1 MKIVPMLGRLLL
13 LGGLVFLGLYC
24 YGLVMGVFSPGEMV
38 GFTVIAVGVVVAYAI
53 HAIRLRRRTEDPS
66 ERPAIMRELHDQRER
81 RGF

>member
-24 YGLVMGVFSPGEMV
+24 YGLVMGVFSPRQDGRCTAMSRP
-38 GFTVIAVGVVVAYAI
+38 GDYVVMRWQV
-53 HAIRLRRRTEDPS
+53 LGEDPS
-66 ERPAIMRELHDQRER
+66 NTPRSCANSTNQRER